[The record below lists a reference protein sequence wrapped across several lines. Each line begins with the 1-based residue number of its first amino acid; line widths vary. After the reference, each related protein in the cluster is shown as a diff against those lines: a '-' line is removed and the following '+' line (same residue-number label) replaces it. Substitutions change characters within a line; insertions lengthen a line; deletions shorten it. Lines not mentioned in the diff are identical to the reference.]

1 MTKSEI
7 ARLEALQKENSKFYE
22 DNKEMKNAMK
32 EFVYRVEA
40 GEVRSTYTYNQFKE
54 VLKNVK

>member
-7 ARLEALQKENSKFYE
+7 ARIEALQKENTTLYE
-22 DNKEMKNAMK
+22 NNQAMK
-32 EFVYRVEA
+32 HAIKEFIYRVEA

-54 VLKNVK
+54 VLKSL